1 MALALVYCVRKRFH
15 TKFEMRHVTKMKYM
29 QYYLFALRI
38 QVLSSFLKLRGILQ
52 ESSKHGMVSRS
63 SGAFSDP
70 LILVTPSHGVQRAN
84 YASQKLTL
92 RRHWSWSHHANKRLI
107 LTEASRLS

>member
-1 MALALVYCVRKRFH
+1 MH
-15 TKFEMRHVTKMKYM
+15 HVTKIKYM
-29 QYYLFALRI
+29 QYYLLALRT

-52 ESSKHGMVSRS
+52 DFWESWSTERVSKS

-70 LILVTPSHGVQRAN
+70 LILVTPSHGVHRAN

-92 RRHWSWSHHANKRLI
+92 RRNWSWSHHADKRLI
-107 LTEASRLS
+107 PTEASRLS